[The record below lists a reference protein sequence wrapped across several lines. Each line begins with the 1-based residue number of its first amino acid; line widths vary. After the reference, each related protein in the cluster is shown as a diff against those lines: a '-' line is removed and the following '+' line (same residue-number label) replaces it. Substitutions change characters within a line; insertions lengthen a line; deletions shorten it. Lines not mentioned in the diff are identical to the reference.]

1 MILVNGTASDYIPA
15 LDRGLAYGDGVF
27 RTLLLD
33 KSRPRAWPEH
43 YAKLHADCAALGI
56 QCPDEST
63 LVADIS
69 QLARGEPVSGIKI
82 IVTRGVGERGYAPAP
97 GASACRIAVS
107 FPVPGAYKKY
117 AAEGITARVCDLRLG
132 SQAQLA
138 GIKHLNRLENVMAR
152 REWTDPTI
160 AEGLLLDSAG
170 NVIGGTMTNVFIV
183 ESGALVTPELSQCGV
198 AGVTRARVL
207 RHAALHGVHCDVSA
221 IPLQRLMAA
230 DELFVTNSL
239 MGACQV
245 RRLGEKVWMTGVVTN
260 TVKRWLDD

>member
-1 MILVNGTASDYIPA
+1 VILVNGTASEYIPA

-27 RTLLLD
+27 RTLLLHKD
-33 KSRPRAWPEH
+33 RPRAWPEH

-56 QCPDEST
+56 QCPDESA
-63 LVADIS
+63 LRADIS
-69 QLARGEPVSGIKI
+69 HLARGEPDSGIKI
-82 IVTRGVGERGYAPAP
+82 IVTRGVGERGYAPVA
-97 GASACRIAVS
+97 GANACRIAVS
-107 FPVPGAYKKY
+107 FPVPGAYKQY
-117 AAEGITARVCDLRLG
+117 AADGITVRVCDLRLG
-132 SQAQLA
+132 FQAQLA

-152 REWTDPTI
+152 REWTDSSI
-160 AEGLLLDSAG
+160 VEGLLLDGAS

-207 RHAALHGVHCDVSA
+207 RHAPLHGVHCNVTTIS
-221 IPLQRLMAA
+221 LQRLLDA

-245 RRLGEKVWMTGVVTN
+245 RTLGEKRWTAGDVTN
-260 TVKRWLDD
+260 TVRHWLDD